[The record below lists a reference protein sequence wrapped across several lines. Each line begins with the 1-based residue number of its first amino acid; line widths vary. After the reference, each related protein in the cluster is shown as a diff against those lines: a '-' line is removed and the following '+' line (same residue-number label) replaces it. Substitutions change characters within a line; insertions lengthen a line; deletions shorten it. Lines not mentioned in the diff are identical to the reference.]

1 MRGAQGARQW
11 CWRWRRNPLR
21 RRDDVFEAWIVLIVW
36 TVMVLGGTLAGL
48 VTAHAA
54 EESFTTLRHDRHAVP
69 AVLVAGTGSAVPA
82 GEGAVYD
89 HVRATVRWTAAN
101 GAPRVGSA
109 LVESGQKAGSHVV
122 IWLDAQGRPTTA
134 PPTTSAAA
142 TESTLLGIG
151 AAVALCGLVFGAGG
165 LARWRLDQGRYNR
178 WEREWERL
186 GPQWGHKTP

>member
-36 TVMVLGGTLAGL
+36 MVMVLGGTLAGL
-48 VTAHAA
+48 ATAHAA
-54 EESFTTLRHDRHAVP
+54 DESFTRLRHDRHAIP
-69 AVLVAGTGSAVPA
+69 AVLVSSTERSIPA
-82 GEGAVYD
+82 GEGSAYD
-89 HVRATVRWTAAN
+89 HVRATVRWN
-101 GAPRVGSA
+101 APDGTPHVGSA
-109 LVESGQKAGSHVV
+109 LVESGHKAGSHVV
-122 IWLDAQGRPTTA
+122 IWTDARGRPTTA

-142 TESTLLGIG
+142 TEATLLGVA
-151 AAVALCGLVFGAGG
+151 AAVALGGLVFGAGG
-165 LARWRLDQGRYNR
+165 LARWRLDQRRYRR